1 MILLNLGKINDS
13 SNVVN
18 KNTIRIKYGLLHE
31 ESWDEDVVRDK
42 TFIWTVHGSE
52 CTNNMCIK
60 YDAWGDGEDTWYIK
74 GLTVE
79 LSIGPND

>member
-1 MILLNLGKINDS
+1 MSFPLIAKSFKLSAFWFLVLHQ
-13 SNVVN
+13 
-18 KNTIRIKYGLLHE
+18 YGLLFE

-42 TFIWTVHGSE
+42 TFIWNVKGSD

-79 LSIGPND
+79 LSIGPNI